1 MTISPQ
7 QATEA
12 LIDIERAQRRAFV
25 LRGYEVGAPHFLLW
39 GLIWLVGYG
48 LADLYP
54 ARAGWTWVILSMGG
68 AFGGYLI
75 DRAAAAKGLVAKDG
89 WRYMAAM
96 GAILAFMFLTFA
108 IMQPRESAQFGAF
121 PALLVAL
128 LYVLAGI
135 WMGVR
140 WVFAGIIVGGLTI
153 AGYGLLHEHFNLW
166 MAVVGGGTLISTGL
180 WFRRA

>member
-12 LIDIERAQRRAFV
+12 LIDIQRAQRRAFV

-39 GLIWLVGYG
+39 GMIWFVGYG
-48 LADLYP
+48 LTDLYP
-54 ARAGWTWVILSMGG
+54 AQAGWFWMILSLGG

-75 DRAAAAKGLVAKDG
+75 GRAAAARGLVAKDG
-89 WRYMAAM
+89 WRYMVAV
-96 GAILAFMFLTFA
+96 GATLAFMLLTFA

-121 PALLVAL
+121 PALLVAF

-135 WMGVR
+135 WMGAR
-140 WVFAGIIVGGLTI
+140 WIFAGIIVGGLTI